1 MHPSARLS
9 LLCLLAL
16 FGCDVGGGKS
26 GVDAPVNRIF
36 LPSGAAVVAKG
47 KRLLVVNSNSD
58 LRYST
63 GTVVPLNLEA
73 VAADRVLSKWQLC
86 PAVDYRPKAAAEPF
100 CCRDLLDPRVLS
112 CDDRPYA
119 ESQATVRIGSFGAS
133 PVVQSFERNGQTV
146 ERLMFGVRADP
157 SITFVDAVDLDGKPQ
172 LTCTA
177 AVSGAAST
185 PKNPKCDAAF
195 KVEKTVEGLETK
207 LPEEPF
213 DLHLDEKLGVVYV
226 GHLQGGI
233 SVLDACGAPD
243 GIPPRLAGVLFFP
256 YDTNRTTGVTAA
268 VPAAPGDPLSPIFT
282 TPRTGLNLG
291 VLYFRE
297 GASLPG
303 TCSAAAARDLTLVAA
318 APSAATAFVPRG
330 ADTRGLLYQ
339 PDKQRAFILYR
350 NTQGNPAALSRA
362 RLAQNAVGQL
372 EFAPAE
378 SIDVCA
384 GPSQLTLHNYGRGPR
399 LFVTCF
405 DAGQI
410 YVIDPE
416 LMVVTE
422 NIDVGRGPSMLVF
435 DENDVSIAYVTGF
448 IDNNVSVVDL
458 RVNSPTEARV
468 IQRIGFARTSAQL

>member
-1 MHPSARLS
+1 MPFKRATLLS
-9 LLCLLAL
+9 LLALAA
-16 FGCDVGGGKS
+16 CDFGGGKS
-26 GVDAPVNRIF
+26 GVEAPLNRIF
-36 LPSGAAVVAKG
+36 LPSGAAVVAQG

-63 GTVVPLNLEA
+63 GTVVPFNLQ
-73 VAADRVLSKWQLC
+73 AATEDRDPAKWQLC
-86 PAVDYRPKAAAEPF
+86 PSVDYRPKVSTQRF

-119 ESQATVRIGSFGAS
+119 EAEATVRIGSFGAA
-133 PVVQSFERNGQTV
+133 PVVQRFVRNGESV
-146 ERLMFGVRADP
+146 ERLFFGVRADP
-157 SITFVDAVDLDGKPQ
+157 SVTFVDATDVAGKAK
-172 LTCTA
+172 LTCN
-177 AVSGAAST
+177 GAIGGPGSAR
-185 PKNPKCDAAF
+185 KNPQCDGAF
-195 KVEKTVEGLETK
+195 RVEKGTVQGLDTD

-213 DLHLDEKLGVVYV
+213 DLHLDAGLGVIYV

-233 SVLDACGAPD
+233 SVLDTCGAEVN
-243 GIPPRLAGVLFFP
+243 IAPRLAGVLFFP
-256 YDTNRTTGVTAA
+256 YEANQSSGVTSAIPS
-268 VPAAPGDPLSPIFT
+268 VPGDPLSPVFT
-282 TPRTGLNLG
+282 TARLGLNLG

-297 GASLPG
+297 GANLPG
-303 TCSAAAARDLTLVAA
+303 ACSVTAPRDLTLVAA

-330 ADTRGLLYQ
+330 ADTRGLIYQ
-339 PDKQRAFILYR
+339 PQRQRAFILYR

-362 RLAQNAVGQL
+362 RVVANNVGRL

-384 GPSQLTLHNYGRGPR
+384 GPSQLLLHDYGRGPR

-405 DAGQI
+405 DSGQI
-410 YVIDPE
+410 YVVDPE

-435 DENDVSIAYVTGF
+435 DDNDPSLAYVTGF
-448 IDNNVSVVDL
+448 VDNNVSVVDL

-468 IQRIGFARTSAQL
+468 IQRIGFPRTSAQL